1 MTPRQA
7 YVAKRVG
14 ILLLIGLAVAGY
26 IHGIYWAGGVNQPG
40 NNWRQNG
47 MPWQAGMIDFAPLWV
62 LGVGFTGFLLVV
74 VLLDVIAALR
84 APLWGGYRKLPKAPT
99 KAQKLAAKQA
109 EREAA
114 IARLERE
121 LGLVPDPG
129 AERWRERIAC
139 CGHPDGA
146 RRLVQLGIGEWMAC
160 SRCGATQD
168 EEGNWHE

>member
-14 ILLLIGLAVAGY
+14 VLLLIGLAVVGY
-26 IHGIYWAGGVNQPG
+26 IHGIYWAGGINQPG
-40 NNWRQNG
+40 NNWSHGN
-47 MPWQAGMIDFAPLWV
+47 MPWQAGLIDLAPLFI
-62 LGVGFTGFLLVV
+62 LVGGAFVSAVTVPFLE
-74 VLLDVIAALR
+74 
-84 APLWGGYRKLPKAPT
+84 GYRKLPKASAKT
-99 KAQKLAAKQA
+99 GRLAAKQA
-109 EREAA
+109 EREAT

-121 LGLVPDPG
+121 LGLVPDPR
-129 AERWRERIAC
+129 AEPRRERIAC